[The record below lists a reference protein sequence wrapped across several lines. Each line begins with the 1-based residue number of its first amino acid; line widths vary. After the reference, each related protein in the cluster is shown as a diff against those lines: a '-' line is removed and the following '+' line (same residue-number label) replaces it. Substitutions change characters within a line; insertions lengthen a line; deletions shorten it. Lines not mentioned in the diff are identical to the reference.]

1 MSTVLLIGGVVLLV
15 VATFAGVFGR
25 RQHRKRA
32 LVDGTETTDVRDIR
46 EEGLVE
52 LKGTVRV
59 TDPFDSPIADERSV
73 LAAWEVE
80 EWNERGDSG
89 MWETLTAGI
98 HATAFDLDDGTGR
111 VRVDVGDRVDD
122 MSSGTGIDEVQ
133 VGPVD
138 VDRLLSNGVDVGD
151 VHAALDGFSVEAT
164 VPPDTAPPERIE
176 TFVRDEATIPAQ
188 TDSITNVVDVG
199 NQHGERRYYEGTVG
213 EGDDLYLL
221 GQVRAVEDATYPLG
235 PEDVVVA
242 PTDDTQFILSDRSE
256 AELVSSFDQYRYA
269 YAAAA
274 VTAVLG
280 VAALLVGA
288 GVV

>member
-1 MSTVLLIGGVVLLV
+1 MSTVLLIGGIVLLV
-15 VATFAGVFGR
+15 VAAFAGVFGR

-52 LKGTVRV
+52 LKGTVAAA
-59 TDPFDSPIADERSV
+59 DPFDSPIANERSA
-73 LAAWEVE
+73 LSAWEVE
-80 EWNERGDSG
+80 EWNERGDSE
-89 MWETLTAGI
+89 MWETLATGI
-98 HATAFDLDDGTGR
+98 SAAEFELDDGTGR

-138 VDRLLSNGVDVGD
+138 VDRLLSNGVEVGD

-176 TFVRDEATIPAQ
+176 TFVREEAAIPEQ
-188 TDSITNVVDVG
+188 TDSVTNVVDLG
-199 NQHGERRYYEGTVG
+199 NKHGERRYYEGTVG
-213 EGDDLYLL
+213 DGDDIYLL
-221 GQVRAVEDATYPLG
+221 GRVRAVEDATYPLG
-235 PEDVVVA
+235 PEDVVVTPVDA
-242 PTDDTQFILSDRSE
+242 TQFILSDRSE
-256 AELVSSFDQYRYA
+256 AELVASFGQYRYA
-269 YAAAA
+269 YAGA
-274 VTAVLG
+274 VVAAVLG
-280 VAALLVGA
+280 LAALLVGA